1 MVGNEILGDIP
12 LYLNTGKLLND
23 ETFLNLRKNIGKS
36 FLNSR
41 KTFIFAAKSYDDDDK
56 GDFQIAYCA

>member
-23 ETFLNLRKNIGKS
+23 EAFLNLRKNIGKS

-41 KTFIFAAKSYDDDDK
+41 KNIYLCSK
-56 GDFQIAYCA
+56 IL